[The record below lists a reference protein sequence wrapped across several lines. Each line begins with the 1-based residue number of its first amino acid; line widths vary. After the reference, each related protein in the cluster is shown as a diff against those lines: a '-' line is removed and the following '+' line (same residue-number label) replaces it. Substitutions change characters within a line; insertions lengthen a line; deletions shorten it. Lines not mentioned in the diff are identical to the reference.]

1 VKYEMAIGEKLWEG
15 KAKSMTTIIK
25 DVDAS
30 GVWIMATWGG
40 KLMGM
45 GKAKGMDGQVTFS
58 GKIMMGANGAGVS
71 MGQGLLNMMTGDMAV
86 IKGYGYGKVM
96 MDKAK
101 SIGMWTFMTMSPK
114 LAWMNDAVTLVTL
127 EGDPQ
132 WMEFTVT
139 VWEWKW

>member
-1 VKYEMAIGEKLWEG
+1 MAIGEKLWEG
-15 KAKSMTTIIK
+15 KGKSQTTIIK
-25 DVDAS
+25 GVESD
-30 GVWIMATWGG
+30 GVWIMATWMAQL
-40 KLMGM
+40 KGM

-58 GKIMMGANGAGVS
+58 GKIKMGPNGAGIS
-71 MGQGLLNMMTGDMAV
+71 QGQGILATMTGDMAV
-86 IKGYGYGKVM
+86 VKGYGYGKPV

-101 SIGMWTFMTMSPK
+101 SVGIWTFMSMSPK
-114 LAWMNDAVTLVTL
+114 LAWVNDVAAIVTL